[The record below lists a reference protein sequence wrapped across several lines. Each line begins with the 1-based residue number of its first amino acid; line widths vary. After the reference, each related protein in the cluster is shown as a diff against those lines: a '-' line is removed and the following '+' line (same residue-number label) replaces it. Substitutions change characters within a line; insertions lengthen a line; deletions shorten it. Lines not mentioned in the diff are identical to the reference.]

1 MPTNSALTGLVASL
15 ARTNMRPLV
24 PLAAALA
31 AAASLAGPLPASAST
46 YVRYGIQD
54 DAWLRF
60 GPGGTLEDRIDELD
74 RLGVEVVRFTLDWR
88 RIAPTRPVNARDPDD
103 PAYDWS
109 SADDLVQG
117 LRRHGIE
124 ALLTLWGS
132 PAWANGGRGANWA
145 PKNGAAFAAFA
156 TAAQDRYPWVR
167 RWLIWNEPNKAPFL
181 QPVSPRVYVRRLL
194 NPAYDALHAANP
206 KAVVGAGVTGPQ
218 AGAGGMSP
226 VDFISGLGSE
236 GAQLDAYAHN
246 PYPASPR
253 ETPWEGGCARC
264 ETITMATLE
273 RLLFWVDRALGPKR
287 IWLTEHGYQTN
298 PPDPLFGVSPL
309 RQATYIGSAALRAY
323 LAARVDVLIQF
334 LIRDD
339 AELGGWQSGLTYVT
353 GKAKPSFDAFRLP
366 LAQYERDGR
375 QTTLWGQVRPRAGP
389 QPYRLQRLQGGIWRS
404 LGGVQQTNAQGTFLR
419 TVDAGLGARF
429 RVWSPRDRAYSAVLV
444 VT

>member
-1 MPTNSALTGLVASL
+1 
-15 ARTNMRPLV
+15 MRAIL
-24 PLAAALA
+24 LFTAAA
-31 AAASLAGPLPASAST
+31 AAASTLLAAPPACASP

-60 GPGGTLEDRIDELD
+60 GPGGTLGDRLDELD
-74 RLGVEVVRFTLDWR
+74 RLGVEVVRYTLDWR
-88 RIAPTRPVNARDPDD
+88 QIAPTRPANGRNPDD

-109 SADDLVQG
+109 SADDLVHG

-132 PAWANGGRGANWA
+132 PAWANGGRSPNWA
-145 PKNGAAFAAFA
+145 PTSGATFAAFA
-156 TAAQDRYPWVR
+156 TAVQRRYPWVR

-181 QPVSPRVYVRRLL
+181 RPVSPRVYVRRLL
-194 NPAYDALHAANP
+194 NPAYAALHAANP
-206 KAVVGAGVTGPQ
+206 KAVVGGGVTGPQ

-226 VDFISGLGSE
+226 VDFIRGLGSE

-246 PYPASPR
+246 PYPASPN

-264 ETITMATLE
+264 ETITLATLE
-273 RLLFWVDRALGPKR
+273 RLLFWVDRALGTTR

-298 PPDPLFGVSPL
+298 PPDLLFGVSPA
-309 RQATYIGSAALRAY
+309 RQATYLGSAALRAY
-323 LAARVDVLIQF
+323 LAPRVDLLIQF

-353 GKAKPSFDAFRLP
+353 GRAKPSFDAFRLP
-366 LAQYERDGR
+366 LAQRSRDGR
-375 QTTLWGQVRPRAGP
+375 RTTLWGQVRPRAGR
-389 QPYRLQRLQGGIWRS
+389 QPYRLQQLRAGSWGWV
-404 LGGVQQTNAQGTFLR
+404 GAAQMTDAKGAFVR
-419 TVDAGLGARF
+419 TVDAGRGARF
-429 RVWSPRDRAYSAVLV
+429 RVWSPRDRIYSAVLV